1 MEIERAQDSISSSR
15 KDQMASGDRSDKI
28 RTYNFPQSR
37 ITDHRTN
44 FTKYGIERMLNGDF
58 LDEFI
63 EEYQKKAFKIKL
75 DSLLEELNLKN
86 SPK

>member
-1 MEIERAQDSISSSR
+1 MEIERAQESVSSSR

-44 FTKYGIERMLNGDF
+44 FTKYGIDRMLNGDF
-58 LDEFI
+58 LEEFI
-63 EEYQKKAFKIKL
+63 EEYQKKLYKRKL
-75 DSLLEELNLKN
+75 DDLLEELNTKV
-86 SPK
+86 

>member
-1 MEIERAQDSISSSR
+1 MEIEKAQESVSSSR

-58 LDEFI
+58 LEEFI
-63 EEYQKKAFKIKL
+63 EEYQNKLHKKKL
-75 DSLLEELNLKN
+75 EDLLEDLNAKA
-86 SPK
+86 